1 MRFRQQSEPAHLREG
16 QMKDT
21 GTQLPGLYCPLQ
33 EALRGRL
40 STLLPFEYEVLVM
53 PQRGE
58 KISQESLA
66 KKSKRS
72 ECG

>member
-1 MRFRQQSEPAHLREG
+1 MHFRQHSEPADLMEG

-33 EALRGRL
+33 EALQGH
-40 STLLPFEYEVLVM
+40 LLPFEYEVLVM

-66 KKSKRS
+66 KESKRS
-72 ECG
+72 ECE